1 MRYTLRLIVSRSDA
15 AFEEHLAQAGVDPEG
30 IRIMK
35 SKARNLIIR
44 VDNVS
49 APAANIIKQ
58 QLLSLGGDA
67 AVHRDAIT
75 GRGEKSTVYII
86 ADERR
91 LAILTEKL
99 KNQPF
104 DLPALGT
111 EIERLLRIHHNPPE
125 KIPLPHGEID
135 LTAGPVIMG
144 VINVTPD
151 SFSDGGRYLDPDKAF
166 ERALEMVEEGASIID
181 IGAES
186 TRPGSK
192 ELPQAAEIERV
203 KPVLEKLAGRLPV
216 PISIDTRK
224 ADVARLAVVSG
235 ASIIND
241 ISGLRHDKEMVKVT
255 LETKAALTVM
265 HMKGTPANM
274 QEDPQYT
281 DAVTEIIEWLDTR
294 TGGLVSE
301 GIEREKIIVDPGI
314 GFGKRLQD
322 NLAILNELGDFHN
335 LGFPV
340 MIGYSR
346 KSFIG
351 MLTGR
356 EPAER
361 LSGGFA
367 ALGKCL
373 ESGVQIIRVHDV
385 KETADYCKVWKAI
398 EQRGR

>member
-1 MRYTLRLIVSRSDA
+1 MRYTPRLIVSRSDA
-15 AFEEHLAQAGVDPEG
+15 AFENHLAQAGVDPEG

-75 GRGEKSTVYII
+75 GRSEKSTVYII

-91 LAILTEKL
+91 LAILTEKF

-104 DLPALGT
+104 DLPVLGT
-111 EIERLLRIHHNPPE
+111 EIERLLRVHHNPPV
-125 KIPLPHGEID
+125 KIPLPHGDID

-144 VINVTPD
+144 VINVTPN
-151 SFSDGGRYLDPDKAF
+151 SFSDGGRYLDPNRAY

-192 ELPQAAEIERV
+192 ELPTTEEIERV
-203 KPVLEKLAGRLPV
+203 KPILEKLAGRLPV

-224 ADVARLAVVSG
+224 ADVARLAVASG

-241 ISGLRHDKEMVKVT
+241 ISGLKHDREMLAVA

-265 HMKGTPANM
+265 HMMGTPEDM

-294 TGGLVSE
+294 TGELLSE
-301 GIEREKIIVDPGI
+301 GIDRQKIIVDPGI

-356 EPAER
+356 EPVER

-373 ESGVQIIRVHDV
+373 ERGAQIIRVHDV

-398 EQRGR
+398 EERGR